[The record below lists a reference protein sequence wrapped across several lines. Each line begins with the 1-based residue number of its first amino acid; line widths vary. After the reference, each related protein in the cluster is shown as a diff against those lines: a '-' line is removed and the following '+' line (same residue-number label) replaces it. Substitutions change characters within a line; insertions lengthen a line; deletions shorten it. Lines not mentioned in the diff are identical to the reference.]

1 MEDNNE
7 RLALW
12 LAFTVSTFT
21 PDEVELI
28 VVALQSKSDELRA
41 IVNKNPIATTRKN
54 PYRDGDWFES
64 CKPDDHD

>member
-1 MEDNNE
+1 MSDNQA

-12 LAFTVSTFT
+12 LAFTIESFT
-21 PDEVELI
+21 PEEVELI
-28 VVALQSKSDELRA
+28 AVSLQTKSDEIRG
-41 IVNKNPIATTRKN
+41 IVDKNPIVKTKPN